1 MSNKQRKFMLSKLY
15 GQRQLIKE
23 VSDRLD
29 DCDEFLLLRA
39 FKKMN
44 NTEISALIST
54 LPVHHSNQMLIILPN
69 EVTRRITAQ
78 GFVPRDLDNEILR
91 KLIGIIDRELE
102 LDRVKNAVQDKV
114 DNSNRLV
121 GPHAGAPDA
130 LPTEPTDNTLPASV
144 RILDVVSRFVGNSF
158 KK

>member
-1 MSNKQRKFMLSKLY
+1 MLSKLY
-15 GQRQLIKE
+15 GQKQLLKE

-39 FKKMN
+39 FKRMS

-78 GFVPRDLDNEILR
+78 GFVARELDNEILR
-91 KLIGIIDRELE
+91 KLLGMIERELE
-102 LDRVKNAVQDKV
+102 SERVKNAVHEKV
-114 DNSNRLV
+114 DNTNRYIGSKAEPQEVATVEFADTEIPTSLRV
-121 GPHAGAPDA
+121 LDA
-130 LPTEPTDNTLPASV
+130 LG
-144 RILDVVSRFVGNSF
+144 RFVGNTF

>member
-1 MSNKQRKFMLSKLY
+1 MLNKLY
-15 GQRQLIKE
+15 GQKQLLKE

-39 FKKMN
+39 FKRMS
-44 NTEISALIST
+44 NTEISALVSG

-69 EVTRRITAQ
+69 EVTRRVMAQ

-91 KLIGIIDRELE
+91 KLIGMIDRELE
-102 LDRVKNAVQDKV
+102 LDRVKQVVTDKADSTDRYIGNQLEPQEIV
-114 DNSNRLV
+114 AQEPVL
-121 GPHAGAPDA
+121 DA
-130 LPTEPTDNTLPASV
+130 EIPASV
-144 RILDVVSRFVGNSF
+144 RILDIFGRFVSNTF